1 MTAGR
6 RPPAP
11 ECGTTRPV
19 TFALGVLMFPT
30 DQAIRPD
37 ELARE
42 AEARGFESLWFPE
55 HTHIPVSRLS
65 PWPGGPELPEE
76 YKRTHDP
83 FVALTAAGAATE
95 RLKLATGICLVAQ
108 RDPIALAKQIAS
120 LDMLSGGRFL
130 FGIGVGWNVE
140 EMENH
145 GVDPATRRALVR
157 EKVLAMKSLWTE
169 DEGGFDGDLV
179 HVSRSWSWPK
189 PAQQPHPPVIM
200 GGTGGPVTFRH
211 VAEYCDGWMP
221 IHGRRDVL
229 DKLPLLRKTCEEA
242 GRDPDSIEL
251 GVFGVPPSEE
261 VIASYRDAGVR
272 RCVLALPAAPR
283 DVVLPWLDRSAELLA
298 SCT

>member
-1 MTAGR
+1 
-6 RPPAP
+6 
-11 ECGTTRPV
+11 
-19 TFALGVLMFPT
+19 MFPT
-30 DQAIRPD
+30 DRAIRPD

-55 HTHIPVSRLS
+55 HTHIPVSRRS

-108 RDPIALAKQIAS
+108 RDPIALAKQVAS

-140 EMENH
+140 EMEDH

-169 DEGGFDGDLV
+169 DEEA
-179 HVSRSWSWPK
+179 P
-189 PAQQPHPPVIM
+189 
-200 GGTGGPVTFRH
+200 
-211 VAEYCDGWMP
+211 DGWP
-221 IHGRRDVL
+221 QAPFSFWFRRHD
-229 DKLPLLRKTCEEA
+229 EFN
-242 GRDPDSIEL
+242 DP
-251 GVFGVPPSEE
+251 PPS
-261 VIASYRDAGVR
+261 ASA
-272 RCVLALPAAPR
+272 
-283 DVVLPWLDRSAELLA
+283 
-298 SCT
+298 

>member
-1 MTAGR
+1 M
-6 RPPAP
+6 
-11 ECGTTRPV
+11 

-30 DQAIRPD
+30 DRAIRPD

-65 PWPGGPELPEE
+65 PWPGGPDLPEE

-140 EMENH
+140 EMEDH

-189 PAQQPHPPVIM
+189 PAQQPH
-200 GGTGGPVTFRH
+200 
-211 VAEYCDGWMP
+211 
-221 IHGRRDVL
+221 RR
-229 DKLPLLRKTCEEA
+229 
-242 GRDPDSIEL
+242 
-251 GVFGVPPSEE
+251 
-261 VIASYRDAGVR
+261 
-272 RCVLALPAAPR
+272 
-283 DVVLPWLDRSAELLA
+283 
-298 SCT
+298 